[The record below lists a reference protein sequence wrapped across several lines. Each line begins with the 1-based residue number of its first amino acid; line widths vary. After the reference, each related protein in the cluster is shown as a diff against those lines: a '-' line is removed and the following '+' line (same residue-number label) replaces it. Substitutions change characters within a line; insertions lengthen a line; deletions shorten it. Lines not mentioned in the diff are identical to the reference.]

1 MASIQG
7 SDVRKVAVVCEAGM
21 GSSVLLVT
29 QLRDRL
35 KGTEVE
41 VEHAPVSR
49 IPADADVIVTH
60 RSLEAT
66 AHKVAPGKVV
76 HLYALF
82 AICEDEME
90 LKLKR
95 DAEALLDKMEK
106 QGVTE
111 VIDPS
116 RKSALARKWRLF

>member
-7 SDVRKVAVVCEAGM
+7 SDVRKLAVVCEAGM

-60 RSLEAT
+60 RGLEAT

-76 HLYALF
+76 VPFDMFLGDPAF
-82 AICEDEME
+82 DRVVEAIREGKPLE
-90 LKLKR
+90 
-95 DAEALLDKMEK
+95 
-106 QGVTE
+106 G
-111 VIDPS
+111 
-116 RKSALARKWRLF
+116 

>member
-7 SDVRKVAVVCEAGM
+7 SDVRKLAVVCEAGM

-49 IPADADVIVTH
+49 VPADADVIVTH
-60 RSLEAT
+60 RGLEAT

-76 HLYALF
+76 VAFDMFLGDPAF
-82 AICEDEME
+82 DRVVEAIREGKPLE
-90 LKLKR
+90 
-95 DAEALLDKMEK
+95 
-106 QGVTE
+106 G
-111 VIDPS
+111 
-116 RKSALARKWRLF
+116 